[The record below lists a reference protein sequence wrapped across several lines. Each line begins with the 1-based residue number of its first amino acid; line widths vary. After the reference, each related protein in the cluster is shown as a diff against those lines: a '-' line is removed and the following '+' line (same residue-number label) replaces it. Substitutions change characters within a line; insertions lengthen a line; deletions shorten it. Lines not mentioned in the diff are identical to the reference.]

1 MKARSKPFSFP
12 AVLFLFLTVS
22 GTAFTRTERSSPGP
36 LRRDGQAF
44 EEFEGKLEHLRQQLR
59 IPGMAAGILQ
69 DQRLVW
75 AKGFGYADLENR
87 IEATIS
93 TPWHI
98 ASVTKT
104 FAAII
109 LLQLV
114 EEGKL
119 SLDDPLEKFGI
130 RVKSRGVV
138 RVKHILTHTSE
149 RKPGTFFRYSGR
161 LWEHLA
167 QVIKAASGKS
177 FKELLVERIIRPLKL
192 ADTAPNKEAASEA
205 YPFDDILNR
214 GTVLYGMDE
223 SFNPRRSEYELGFY
237 AAGGLF
243 SSVQDMAKY
252 ATAIDKDLL
261 LKPETKK
268 MMFTPFSSANGKAF
282 PHGLGWF
289 SQVFRGRLL
298 VWHFGWHPDHA
309 SALILKVPERKLTF
323 MVFANTDKLSQ
334 PFNLLRGNVLNSPAA
349 LLFLKRVV
357 FPDEEFTEIA
367 DKEAETDDIVLK
379 TSGRMPVVNAGQK
392 VILLGYLISFISA
405 PLLWT
410 AGWILRKYRSKKKGL
425 DFHKAGWWQNAS
437 RIYALLS
444 MILGVLFY
452 AALLRAPFLMY
463 WPELPGWI
471 DGISL
476 EENIFLALPTLLVP
490 IGLGLI
496 IFTIRAWHKKYWS
509 IINRLHY
516 TWLAVPTIGYL
527 LLLDDWHLIGISYYW
542 NYFIR

>member
-1 MKARSKPFSFP
+1 MKARFKKLSFL
-12 AVLFLFLTVS
+12 ALLFLFLS
-22 GTAFTRTERSSPGP
+22 AFGAAFLQTERSAPGIP
-36 LRRDGQAF
+36 RRDGQILKEF
-44 EEFEGKLEHLRQQLR
+44 EEDLETLRRQLR
-59 IPGMAAGILQ
+59 IPGMAAGVLK
-69 DQRLVW
+69 DQELVW
-75 AKGFGYADLENR
+75 AKGFGYADLENK
-87 IEATIS
+87 IDASIS

-130 RVKSRGVV
+130 QVKSRGVV

-149 RKPGTFFRYSGR
+149 RRPGTFFRYSGR

-205 YPFDDILNR
+205 YPFDDIRNR
-214 GTVLYGMDE
+214 GAVLYGMDE
-223 SFNPRRSEYELGFY
+223 SFNPRRSEFELGFY

-243 SSVQDMAKY
+243 SSVKDMAKY
-252 ATAIDKDLL
+252 VTAIDNDLL

-268 MMFTPFSSANGKAF
+268 MMFTPFSGANGKAF

-289 SQVFRGRLL
+289 TQVFRGKLV

-309 SALILKVPERKLTF
+309 SALILKVPERNLTF

-357 FPDEEFTEIA
+357 FPDEEFAEIT
-367 DKEAETDDIVLK
+367 DKEAVTNDIILK
-379 TSGRMPVVNAGQK
+379 TSGRKPVLNPVQK
-392 VILLGYLISFISA
+392 GILIGTVLSFLSA
-405 PLLWT
+405 PILWT
-410 AGWILRKYRSKKKGL
+410 SAWMLRKRRSKKKVLESYKVDWGS
-425 DFHKAGWWQNAS
+425 GTS

-444 MILGVLFY
+444 MTLCVLFY
-452 AALLRAPFLMY
+452 AALLRAPFLVY

-476 EENIFLALPTLLVP
+476 EENIFLALPTLLVLL
-490 IGLGLI
+490 GFGLI
-496 IFTIRAWHKKYWS
+496 MFTIRVWLKKYWS
-509 IINRLHY
+509 FFERLHY
-516 TWLAVPTIGYL
+516 AWLAVATIGYL
-527 LLLDDWHLIGISYYW
+527 LLLNHWHLIGISYYW

>member
-1 MKARSKPFSFP
+1 MKARFTQLSILALFFHLFSVF
-12 AVLFLFLTVS
+12 
-22 GTAFTRTERSSPGP
+22 GTAFPRTERSAPGIP
-36 LRRDGQAF
+36 SLDGQILKEFEEDLETLRR
-44 EEFEGKLEHLRQQLR
+44 QLR
-59 IPGMAAGILQ
+59 IPGMAAGVLK
-69 DQRLVW
+69 DQELVW
-75 AKGFGYADLENR
+75 AKGFGYADLENK
-87 IEATIS
+87 IEASIS

-114 EEGKL
+114 EDGKL

-130 RVKSRGVV
+130 PVKSGGVV

-149 RKPGTFFRYSGR
+149 GKPGTFFRYSGR

-205 YPFDDILNR
+205 YPFDDIQNR
-214 GTVLYGMDE
+214 GAVLYGMDE
-223 SFNPRRSEYELGFY
+223 SFNPRRSKYELGFY

-252 ATAIDKDLL
+252 VTAIDKDLL

-268 MMFTPFSSANGKAF
+268 MMFTPFSAANGKAF

-289 SQVFRGRLL
+289 TQVFRGSLL

-309 SALILKVPERKLTF
+309 SALILKVPEKYLTF

-357 FPDEEFTEIA
+357 FPAEEFAEIA
-367 DKEAETDDIVLK
+367 DKEAVTNDIILK
-379 TSGRMPVVNAGQK
+379 TSGRQPVVNAVQK
-392 VILLGYLISFISA
+392 AILIGYGLSFLSA
-405 PLLWT
+405 PILWT
-410 AGWILRKYRSKKKGL
+410 SGWILRKRKSKKKAL
-425 DFHKAGWWQNAS
+425 ESRKAGWGSGAS

-444 MILGVLFY
+444 MTLCVLFY
-452 AALLRAPFLMY
+452 AALLRAPFLVY

-476 EENIFLALPTLLVP
+476 EENIFLALPTLLALL
-490 IGLGLI
+490 GLGLVALA
-496 IFTIRAWHKKYWS
+496 IFVWIRKYWS
-509 IINRLHY
+509 CFERLHY
-516 TWLAVPTIGYL
+516 AWLAVATTGYL
-527 LLLDDWHLIGISYYW
+527 LLLDHWHLIGISYYW